1 MQVHEIKVPAFEVII
16 PEHLLT
22 EEQLK
27 NELEYLMAE
36 KRAKMMFSM
45 CMINDVQFKWIMAE
59 SRQAFKPILA
69 AIY

>member
-22 EEQLK
+22 EEQLM

-45 CMINDVQFKWIMAE
+45 CMINDVEYRWIMAE
-59 SRQAFKPILA
+59 NRLVFKPLLA
-69 AIY
+69 SIY